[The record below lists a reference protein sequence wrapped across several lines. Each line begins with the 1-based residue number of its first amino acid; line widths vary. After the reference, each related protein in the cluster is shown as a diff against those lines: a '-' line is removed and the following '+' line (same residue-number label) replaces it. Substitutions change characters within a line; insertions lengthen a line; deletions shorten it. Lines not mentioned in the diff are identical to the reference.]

1 MAVIRNS
8 ANTIMRGRVGE
19 TTYYVNGG
27 QQIARQAKNNSNYGE
42 TARRS
47 EAQQLRR
54 IMWANLVNFYKA
66 SATWMPKAFET
77 KKRNQTDY
85 NKFMQLNIGTARI
98 ALTKDEAAA
107 GACVVDGFI
116 VSQGSLPTIELAQE
130 LTGYTTGIALG
141 DLTIGAT
148 TTIGQLTAAILAN
161 NSNYREG
168 MQLSFVNYT
177 QSTDPLG
184 IPRLVCRLY
193 EVTLNNESTELV
205 RSYLPDFASTTI
217 DGQLGCTNQSTDGA
231 FTYIVSE
238 IVAGALRVST
248 QQLTTKNQFN
258 VIVYSS
264 QSQVDKAVA
273 SYGVDQEVI
282 LNPNLS
288 IAQRPPVQSID
299 IISLNYESG
308 GETVT
313 VLPGESITP
322 ASVLANNPINIVFD
336 GLEDQTISSAEI
348 VFSSGTARAASTI
361 TLTDDTAAILF
372 PVSSNNTNSVATI
385 SVTFSDGQIVT
396 ARFI

>member
-1 MAVIRNS
+1 
-8 ANTIMRGRVGE
+8 MRGRVGE

-27 QQIARQAKNNSNYGE
+27 QQIARQARNNSNYGD

-85 NKFMQLNIGTARI
+85 NKFMQLNIGAAKI

-107 GACVVDGFI
+107 GACVVDEFT
-116 VSQGSLPTIELAQE
+116 VSQGSLPTIELTQQ

-161 NSNYREG
+161 NSIYREG

-177 QSTDPLG
+177 QSVDPLG

-193 EVTLNNESTELV
+193 EVTLISDSVELV
-205 RSYLPDFASTTI
+205 RSYLPEFASTTI
-217 DGQLGCTNQSTDGA
+217 DGMLGCTNQAADGA

-248 QQLTTKNQFN
+248 QQLTSKNQFN

-264 QSQVDKAVA
+264 ETQVDKAVA

-288 IAQRPPVQSID
+288 IRQLPPAQEISIL
-299 IISLNYESG
+299 SSSYESG
-308 GETVT
+308 GETIT
-313 VLPGESITP
+313 VLPGERLAP
-322 ASVLANNPINIVFD
+322 ASVLYNNNITLALDGLDGQEYVSASMIIGSSNPI
-336 GLEDQTISSAEI
+336 QAT
-348 VFSSGTARAASTI
+348 SGT
-361 TLTDDTAAILF
+361 LTGDSLSLRFT
-372 PVSSNNTNSVATI
+372 VSSSITSRVVSI
-385 SVTFSDGQIVT
+385 SVTFSDGQIAT
-396 ARFI
+396 IRYQ

>member
-27 QQIARQAKNNSNYGE
+27 QQIARQAKNNSNYGD

-54 IMWANLVNFYKA
+54 IMWANLVNFYKV

-107 GACVVDGFI
+107 GACVVDGFV
-116 VSQGSLPTIELAQE
+116 VSQGSLPTIELTQQ
-130 LTGYTTGIALG
+130 LTGYTTGISLG
-141 DLTIGAT
+141 DLTIGSAT
-148 TTIGQLTAAILAN
+148 TVGQLTAAILAN

-177 QSTDPLG
+177 QSIDPLG

-193 EVTLNNESTELV
+193 EVTLSNDSTELV

-217 DGQLGCTNQSTDGA
+217 DGQLGCTNQAVDGA

-258 VIVYSS
+258 IITYSN

-282 LNPNLS
+282 LNPNIS
-288 IAQRPPVQSID
+288 IQQQAPVQEIFVVS
-299 IISLNYESG
+299 SNYELG

-313 VLPGESITP
+313 VLPGESLSP
-322 ASVLANNPINIVFD
+322 ASVLSNNPINLVLD
-336 GLEDQTISSAEI
+336 GLDGQEYQSAEI
-348 VFSSGTARAASTI
+348 LFGTGNTRQASSGLLDGDVLTLRFSISST
-361 TLTDDTAAILF
+361 T
-372 PVSSNNTNSVATI
+372 SSSVLSI
-385 SVTFSDGQIVT
+385 SVTFSDGQIAT
-396 ARFI
+396 IRYR

>member
-1 MAVIRNS
+1 
-8 ANTIMRGRVGE
+8 MRGRVGE

-27 QQIARQAKNNSNYGE
+27 QQIARQAKNNSNYGD

-85 NKFMQLNIGTARI
+85 NKFMQLNIGTAKI

-107 GACVVDGFI
+107 GACVVDEFT
-116 VSQGSLPTIELAQE
+116 VSQGSLPTIELTQQ

-141 DLTIGAT
+141 ELTIEAT

-161 NSNYREG
+161 NSIYREG
-168 MQLSFVNYT
+168 MQISFVNYT
-177 QSTDPLG
+177 QSIDPLG

-193 EVTLNNESTELV
+193 EVTLANESTELV

-217 DGQLGCTNQSTDGA
+217 DGMLGCTNQAVDGA

-248 QQLTTKNQFN
+248 QQLTSKNQFN

-264 QSQVDKAVA
+264 ETQKDKAVA
-273 SYGVDQEVI
+273 SYGVDQDVV

-288 IAQRPPVQSID
+288 IRQQPPVQEIYIMS
-299 IISLNYESG
+299 SSYVSE

-313 VLPGESITP
+313 VLPGERLSP
-322 ASVLANNPINIVFD
+322 ASLLYGNDITLILD
-336 GLEDQTISSAEI
+336 GLEGQEYVSATLI
-348 VFSSGTARAASTI
+348 TGSGTTVRADSG
-361 TLTDDTAAILF
+361 TLTGDSLALRF
-372 PVSSNNTNSVATI
+372 PVSSGNKSRVVSI
-385 SVTFSDGQIVT
+385 SVTFSDGQIAT
-396 ARFI
+396 IRYQ